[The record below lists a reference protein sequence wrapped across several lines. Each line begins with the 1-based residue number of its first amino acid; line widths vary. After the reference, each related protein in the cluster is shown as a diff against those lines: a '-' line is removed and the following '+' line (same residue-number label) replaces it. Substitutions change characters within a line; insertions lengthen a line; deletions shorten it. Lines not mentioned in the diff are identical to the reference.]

1 MAAGEDGPLVLY
13 TASALVN
20 VYQIQHPGD
29 AAEGYDCPSLAGF
42 FRRQARTN
50 DSCTAHQAR
59 KARALFA
66 PDDRGADEVT
76 PCAASGLFIEGGQ
89 MCLERVG
96 GTGGGGTGV
105 QLSIIGAR
113 EQPPFLVAGLRLPT
127 ALELACAEQLGSS
140 SPGLRE
146 AARCPADA
154 FVEVSQKLLLVSS
167 SDVRAS
173 SRSSNSRSSS
183 SLFALRFPRF
193 SVSDMDDLVEA
204 LREHTRV
211 RRGWGAAVLGALG
224 GLGEARCAAVLRP
237 RYSDDA
243 AETAAWGT
251 RAAGRA
257 LGTGLRMGAAA
268 VGGAVV
274 GITRLAATGGEP
286 PSEKG
291 RLPVLRS
298 VARGARS
305 STARVAEVSGAVV
318 GRACAAVGERATVL
332 WSEHSGQVTHCVAHS
347 VGAARRLGRQ
357 RGPARHRD
365 MGEFEREVATTG
377 DSDRVGADSCG
388 GAEPL
393 AEEGKWLLQQAS
405 AAADAKA
412 DSVPGTGST
421 AHGFICPACRRVFP
435 SARTLQSHHTTH
447 APGEDGAGARGEG
460 AGDTGGGVD
469 GADGANGAD
478 GADEDFEVA
487 SAALSKAGVLGKSAV
502 VAFAHVAGGIFV
514 GTQTMVR
521 SAGAAVAEVGGAVG
535 GGEVKEALDDLA
547 GAAANSMSVKANI
560 GGFRTVG
567 KRFLRS
573 GVDKTLNR

>member
-1 MAAGEDGPLVLY
+1 
-13 TASALVN
+13 
-20 VYQIQHPGD
+20 
-29 AAEGYDCPSLAGF
+29 
-42 FRRQARTN
+42 
-50 DSCTAHQAR
+50 
-59 KARALFA
+59 
-66 PDDRGADEVT
+66 
-76 PCAASGLFIEGGQ
+76 
-89 MCLERVG
+89 
-96 GTGGGGTGV
+96 
-105 QLSIIGAR
+105 
-113 EQPPFLVAGLRLPT
+113 
-127 ALELACAEQLGSS
+127 
-140 SPGLRE
+140 
-146 AARCPADA
+146 
-154 FVEVSQKLLLVSS
+154 
-167 SDVRAS
+167 
-173 SRSSNSRSSS
+173 
-183 SLFALRFPRF
+183 
-193 SVSDMDDLVEA
+193 MDDLAEA

-224 GLGEARCAAVLRP
+224 GMGEARCAAVLRP

-257 LGTGLRMGAAA
+257 LGAGLRMGAAA

-274 GITRLAATGGEP
+274 GITRLAATGGAP
-286 PSEKG
+286 PAEQG
-291 RLPVLRS
+291 QRRLPVLRS
-298 VARGARS
+298 MARGARD
-305 STARVAEVSGAVV
+305 TTQQVAEVSGAVV

-332 WSEHSGQVTHCVAHS
+332 WSEHSGQVTHGVARS

-365 MGEFEREVATTG
+365 MVEFEHEVATTG
-377 DSDRVGADSCG
+377 GSERVGADCCG

-421 AHGFICPACRRVFP
+421 AHGFICPVCRRVFP

-460 AGDTGGGVD
+460 GGDTGGG
-469 GADGANGAD
+469 ADGAD

-573 GVDKTLNR
+573 GVDRTLNR